1 MIRIALIEDHV
12 VVRKALKVL
21 LSQARGMQVIG
32 EATTGQEGLAM
43 IKAKHPDVV
52 ILDFRLPDTDGLEMT
67 QKIMRFDPDIK
78 VLVMTAVQSNMLAQ
92 RLLSAGAHGYL
103 TKENSTT
110 ELETAIR
117 RVHSGQRYIS
127 PDVAN
132 QLALQRINPNQKNPF
147 DVLSKR
153 EMQVLL
159 LLAKGLKPQIIA
171 EQLFISP
178 KTVNSYRYRLF
189 EKLNVKTDVALINLA
204 IRYGLVDVDD
214 I

>member
-12 VVRKALKVL
+12 VVRQALKVL

-32 EATTGQEGLAM
+32 EAATGQEGLAM

-92 RLLSAGAHGYL
+92 RLLSAGVHGYL

-117 RVHSGQRYIS
+117 RVHSGQPYIS
-127 PDVAN
+127 PDIAN

-147 DVLSKR
+147 DILSKR

-159 LLAKGLKPQIIA
+159 LLAKGIKPQAIA
-171 EQLFISP
+171 EKLFISP

-204 IRYGLVDVDD
+204 IRYGLVDVDG

>member
-12 VVRKALKVL
+12 VVRQALKVL

-92 RLLSAGAHGYL
+92 RLLSAGVHGYL

-127 PDVAN
+127 PDIAN

-147 DVLSKR
+147 DILSKR

-159 LLAKGLKPQIIA
+159 LLAKGIKPQAIA
-171 EQLFISP
+171 EKLFISP

-204 IRYGLVDVDD
+204 IRYGLVDVDG